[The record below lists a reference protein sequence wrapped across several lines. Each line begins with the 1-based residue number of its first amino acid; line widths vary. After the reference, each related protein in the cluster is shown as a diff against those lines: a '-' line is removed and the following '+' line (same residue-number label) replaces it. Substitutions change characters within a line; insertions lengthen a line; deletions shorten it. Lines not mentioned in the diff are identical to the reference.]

1 MTASTSFRSTRPRR
15 MPRTPVAIRAAGKD
29 KNVMQ
34 ARFRNI
40 VRRMSTPTAIFF
52 AVNPPPWPIA
62 STRAAR
68 SEDRERSMSS
78 TLRRSRSRFR
88 IAAESWVRDKRIW
101 SPTGPHH
108 RSDRSLRLSDETAE
122 SLSHADRTA
131 PSEGVAAITAT
142 APPIVLEGD
151 PSGSADV
158 ADARTRFLDSAVAA
172 FVLDLRLESPRGLF
186 RIPGEREAGEIVAL
200 RQDVLCLPEQ
210 RPDLRRVEVVRLGLL
225 EDRFACDENRT
236 SFLDLRLAKP
246 DRPFDLLLLALHREP
261 FGPLEQ
267 VARMTM
273 LARGDR
279 LSGRGMK
286 LLGLSHLCADVSGE
300 FGRRPR
306 AGRPPGSSPVP
317 PGDDPGPGS
326 RPRASTRPRRER
338 STHRG
343 SRPRESRPSSGPD
356 GPGSVPP
363 PGSGHPPTRGRDL
376 GARRRRSMN
385 RGTTPRGPFPGDRVQ
400 WPPPGPRDRTARGG
414 LVRPGSRTT
423 TRRGEAVPSCA
434 PRCETPLGQR

>member
-1 MTASTSFRSTRPRR
+1 MEPDGATPSF
-15 MPRTPVAIRAAGKD
+15 G
-29 KNVMQ
+29 MQ
-34 ARFRNI
+34 
-40 VRRMSTPTAIFF
+40 S
-52 AVNPPPWPIA
+52 
-62 STRAAR
+62 
-68 SEDRERSMSS
+68 
-78 TLRRSRSRFR
+78 
-88 IAAESWVRDKRIW
+88 
-101 SPTGPHH
+101 
-108 RSDRSLRLSDETAE
+108 RLSDETAE
-122 SLSHADRTA
+122 SLPHADRTA

-142 APPIVLEGD
+142 APSIVLEGD
-151 PSGSADV
+151 PSGSADI
-158 ADARTRFLDSAVAA
+158 ADARTGFLDSAVAA

-286 LLGLSHLCADVSGE
+286 LLGLSHLRADVPGE
-300 FGRRPR
+300 FDV
-306 AGRPPGSSPVP
+306 A
-317 PGDDPGPGS
+317 
-326 RPRASTRPRRER
+326 
-338 STHRG
+338 
-343 SRPRESRPSSGPD
+343 
-356 GPGSVPP
+356 
-363 PGSGHPPTRGRDL
+363 RDL

-400 WPPPGPRDRTARGG
+400 WPPPGLRDRMARGD
-414 LVRPGSRTT
+414 LVRPESRTT
-423 TRRGEAVPSCA
+423 RRRGGAAPSCA
-434 PRCETPLGQR
+434 RQCETLLGRR

>member
-1 MTASTSFRSTRPRR
+1 MTASTSLRSTRPRR

-62 STRAAR
+62 SMRVAR
-68 SEDRERSMSS
+68 SADRVRSMSS
-78 TLRRSRSRFR
+78 TLRRSRSWFR
-88 IAAESWVRDKRIW
+88 IPAESWVRDKRIW

-108 RSDRSLRLSDETAE
+108 RSDRSLRLSDEPAE
-122 SLSHADRTA
+122 SLPHADRTA
-131 PSEGVAAITAT
+131 PSEAVAAITAT

-151 PSGSADV
+151 PSGSADI
-158 ADARTRFLDSAVAA
+158 ANARTGFLDSAVAA
-172 FVLDLRLESPRGLF
+172 FVLDLRLEAPRGLF
-186 RIPGEREAGEIVAL
+186 RIPREREAGEIVAL

-210 RPDLRRVEVVRLGLL
+210 RPDLRRVEVVRLGFL

-236 SFLDLRLAKP
+236 SFLDLRLAKA

-279 LSGRGMK
+279 LSCRGMK
-286 LLGLSHLCADVSGE
+286 LFGFPHLRADVPGE
-300 FGRRPR
+300 FDVARY
-306 AGRPPGSSPVP
+306 
-317 PGDDPGPGS
+317 
-326 RPRASTRPRRER
+326 
-338 STHRG
+338 
-343 SRPRESRPSSGPD
+343 GPD
-356 GPGSVPP
+356 RILHVPYPARPGVV
-363 PGSGHPPTRGRDL
+363 RAL
-376 GARRRRSMN
+376 GGLQEALPCRPE
-385 RGTTPRGPFPGDRVQ
+385 TTPVQEVGPALPCVLGESDRRTEVRGLANRVPRQGQMVSDPSRLAGVGTLRRADEIPQHGVVDR
-400 WPPPGPRDRTARGG
+400 
-414 LVRPGSRTT
+414 
-423 TRRGEAVPSCA
+423 
-434 PRCETPLGQR
+434 